1 MTFKFNSREAVLVL
15 VTFLW
20 GGTFLGVQTAL
31 QWAPPFALVG
41 VRFGISALLL
51 GTVLVLRGELTQ
63 LTRQELLAGGVIG
76 VWVYLGFGLQTAGLQ
91 HIESSKSAFL
101 TALYVPLV
109 PLVLWAWKRHWPTR
123 MAWLAI
129 AMAVLGTYGLT
140 GAQSLLQ
147 GWNAGDGL
155 TIACAL
161 AFALEIV
168 TLGHFSKGCHPVRL
182 AWVLTLT
189 VAALARPTSW
199 ALGEGSVQWQWTF
212 VWLITGLA
220 SITAFVQFAMSWA
233 QQHVSETHATLI
245 YSMEPVW
252 AAFVGALA
260 GERLGLWG
268 MLGGALIVLAVWV
281 GKIKP
286 ADSAPVPG

>member
-1 MTFKFNSREAVLVL
+1 MTERFNSREAVLVL

-31 QWAPPFALVG
+31 QWASPFALVG
-41 VRFGISALLL
+41 VRFAISALLL
-51 GTVLVLRGELTQ
+51 GLVLLWRAELHHIQ
-63 LTRQELLAGGVIG
+63 WREVRAGLIIG
-76 VWVYLGFGLQTAGLQ
+76 LWVYLGFGLQTAGLQ

-109 PLVLWAWKRHWPTR
+109 PVVLWVWKRHWPSR

-129 AMAVLGTYGLT
+129 AMAVLGTYALT
-140 GAQSLLQ
+140 GGQSVLG
-147 GWNAGDGL
+147 GWTAGDWL
-155 TIACAL
+155 TVACAL

-168 TLGHFSKGCHPVRL
+168 TLGHFSNGCNPVRL

-189 VAALARPTSW
+189 VSVLAWPTSW
-199 ALGEGSVQWQWTF
+199 ALGESGVQWAWPF
-212 VWLITGLA
+212 VLLITGLA

-233 QQHVSETHATLI
+233 QQRVSETHATLI
-245 YSMEPVW
+245 YSLEPVW
-252 AAFVGALA
+252 AALVGALA

-281 GKIKP
+281 GNIKP
-286 ADSAPVPG
+286 SNAAPVPG